1 MNSPIVSSGTMESV
15 YSLAIGLLAESRKA
29 EARLSEEEREFR
41 KEKRRLASEERYRQ
55 SSIVQSV
62 CPSCKGK
69 LVRGKKNKKN
79 DYKRDWKCSK
89 CNEIH
94 SI

>member
-1 MNSPIVSSGTMESV
+1 MNKPIVIGTMPSV
-15 YSLAIGLLAESRKA
+15 YSLAIGLLAELKRA
-29 EARLSEEEREFR
+29 EVRLSEEEKELR
-41 KEKRRLASEERYRQ
+41 KEKRRLASEERFRQ
-55 SSIVQSV
+55 ASILQNI

-94 SI
+94 SV